1 MEAIIFCGI
10 QGSGKST
17 FYKEHFLNTHVRISL
32 DLLKTRHRENMFL
45 QTCFALL
52 QPFVVD
58 NTNATKRE
66 RHKYIEKAKAYKFKL
81 KGYYF
86 QTSIAEALERNKG
99 RIGKE
104 NIPVAGIITTHKKLE
119 PPTYEEGFDKL
130 YEIAIINGEFIIKD
144 IE

>member
-17 FYKEHFLNTHVRISL
+17 FYKEHFFNTHVRISL